1 MMKKFLMFLIL
12 FLLPMTVS
20 AETTYSPTLENGRLI
35 LVDGGMGVGR
45 YADRSSVTAQMYDP
59 PIYQLSIKVYSVEFS
74 DEYYR
79 EHGTYIGS
87 PYKINSDFVMD
98 CQFKYDWNSKMLY
111 VLNNGIWRDWNVYEE
126 HSHADGDPLFP
137 NSAEVAFVTNYGM
150 KFFGGV
156 KKYSKYTDQYYDV
169 IDSDLYDS
177 LFDVLV
183 YQDSNSFDYYVD
195 NSSISNQ
202 TKYRDDRTFS
212 VNVKKFHDGQL
223 ISTDKFNF
231 RENDGLLYFSV
242 NGSTDNFV
250 MYDGTTPIAAS
261 VWNHCIK
268 YLGIDYEIS
277 YR

>member
-20 AETTYSPTLENGRLI
+20 AETTYSSTLENGRLI

-169 IDSDLYDS
+169 IDSDLYVM
-177 LFDVLV
+177 FW
-183 YQDSNSFDYYVD
+183 FIKIRIP
-195 NSSISNQ
+195 SII
-202 TKYRDDRTFS
+202 TLT
-212 VNVKKFHDGQL
+212 
-223 ISTDKFNF
+223 
-231 RENDGLLYFSV
+231 
-242 NGSTDNFV
+242 
-250 MYDGTTPIAAS
+250 IAAFR
-261 VWNHCIK
+261 IK
-268 YLGIDYEIS
+268 LSIVMIEHFLLTLKNFTMDS
-277 YR
+277 